1 MQMKSLVLVVTTT
14 VLLWQSCTCSFSK
27 DNIKLDGSSTV
38 FVISEAIAEEYKKH
52 HDQNVSIGISV
63 TGGGFKKL
71 CSKRIDII
79 GASRAITDS
88 ERDLCQKHS
97 VGYIELPV
105 ANDGIVVVVNKEN
118 HWLNDIRVSTLKKI
132 FEPAAEGKI
141 TKWNDIDPSWPDRKF
156 EIFAPGIASGTYD
169 YFTKEIVGKEHSSR
183 GDITSS
189 EDDNVLVH
197 GIRSTTDS
205 IGFFSFAYYLEN
217 QSSLK
222 ALAIINDLKGQDQKA
237 VLPTGA
243 TIQSGEYSPLARPVF
258 LYASKNLKP
267 HEKNFLKFYLE
278 NCGKVAKDVGFVP
291 LSEEAQKNVLAKF
304 SGEGL

>member
-1 MQMKSLVLVVTTT
+1 MKSLIGAVT
-14 VLLWQSCTCSFSK
+14 VALLFWQSCTCSLSK

-38 FVISEAIAEEYKKH
+38 FVISEAIAEEYKK
-52 HDQNVSIGISV
+52 QNQENVSIGISG
-63 TGGGFKKL
+63 TGGGFKKF

-88 ERDLCQKHS
+88 EKELCRKNA
-97 VGYIELPV
+97 VDYVELPV

-118 HWLNDIRVSTLKKI
+118 SWLNDIRVSTLRKI

-141 TKWNDIDPSWPDRKF
+141 TKWSDVNPAWPDRKF

-197 GIRSTTDS
+197 GIRSTLDS

-222 ALAIINDLKGQDQKA
+222 ALAIINDLAGINHKP
-237 VLPTGA
+237 VLPTAA
-243 TIQSGEYSPLARPVF
+243 TIQSGAYQPLARPVF
-258 LYASKNLKP
+258 LYAAKELRPN
-267 HEKNFLKFYLE
+267 ERNFVKFYLE
-278 NCGKVAKDVGFVP
+278 NCSKIAKDVGFVP
-291 LSEEAQKNVLAKF
+291 LSEEEQKAAFTKLA
-304 SGEGL
+304 EE